1 MLPNGNTSRTVH
13 AFLGED
19 RDVGLGFQPAE
30 VAAHDA
36 LAGQEVEG
44 RQRDWPVVLLHA
56 QDDRLALA
64 LTPRIRMMRS
74 YLLEN
79 GGCIWRDRSM
89 G

>member
-1 MLPNGNTSRTVH
+1 MATLAELFMH
-13 AFLGED
+13 FLQPCSCISG
-19 RDVGLGFQPAE
+19 PAE

>member
-1 MLPNGNTSRTVH
+1 
-13 AFLGED
+13 
-19 RDVGLGFQPAE
+19 
-30 VAAHDA
+30 
-36 LAGQEVEG
+36 
-44 RQRDWPVVLLHA
+44 VLLHA